1 VTVDATLPAWLSA
14 GEADHLQALMAS
26 WGMLADLCFADL
38 LLLVPD
44 DPLNPNEFIVAGQ
57 VRPSTNPTLYR
68 EDMVGRG
75 VPVDDRPVVK
85 RSWTA
90 GQIVEEEVSH
100 LTGERVRLQC
110 IPVRG
115 PDRRLAVMTRES
127 ATTVGRRQGELE
139 RVYVETFDRFAR
151 MIVNGEF
158 PFHFK
163 EEVALAGESPRVGD
177 GVLVV
182 DDKGRIVYASP
193 NAVSALH
200 RLGVTSNFAGAR
212 LEELGVEATSVS
224 RALDAALPITE
235 EVERRPDFALLV
247 QTIPLLVSGKTT
259 GAVVLVRDVTDL
271 RRRDRLLVSKD
282 ATIREVHHRVKNNLQ
297 TISSLLRLQARRLGP
312 GGGRTALEEAERRIR
327 SIALVHEILSRDPGD
342 QVAFGEILRE
352 LVHMASEAAASFD
365 RPVRIRT
372 EGTVGEVPAEVAT
385 PLAVVVAELLQ
396 NAVEH
401 AFAGPGP
408 WANPEDREVGVAF
421 DNDGEELRIRV
432 WDNGVGLPEGFDV
445 SRTVSLGLSLV
456 RDLVITQLQGQIM
469 MGSDGGTRV
478 ALVFPLPSPTNLG

>member
-1 VTVDATLPAWLSA
+1 MADAALPAWMSPA
-14 GEADHLQALMAS
+14 EVDHLTALLAT

-44 DPLNPNEFIVAGQ
+44 DPGNPAEFSVVGQ

-68 EDMVGRG
+68 DDMVGRTF
-75 VPVDDRPVVK
+75 PSEDRPLLK
-85 RSWTA
+85 RSWSH

-100 LTGERVRLQC
+100 ATGERVRLQC

-115 PDRRLAVMTRES
+115 RDRMLAVMTRES
-127 ATTVGRRQGELE
+127 APTVSRRQGELE

-151 MIVNGEF
+151 MIVSGEF
-158 PFHFK
+158 PFHF
-163 EEVALAGESPRVGD
+163 EDEVSLAGESPRVGD

-182 DDKGRIVYASP
+182 DDKGRVVYSSP

-200 RLGVTSNFAGAR
+200 RLGVTSNFVGAR
-212 LEELGVEATSVS
+212 VDELGIEATSVG
-224 RALDAALPITE
+224 RALEAALPVTE
-235 EVERRPDFALLV
+235 EVERRPDLSLLV
-247 QTIPLLVSGKTT
+247 QTIPLLEAGRPT

-297 TISSLLRLQARRLGP
+297 TISSLLRLQGRRLGP

-342 QVAFGEILRE
+342 QVAFGEILRS
-352 LVHMASEAAASFD
+352 LVHMAEEAASSFD
-365 RPVRIRT
+365 RPLRVQVR
-372 EGTVGEVPAEVAT
+372 GDAGEVPAEVAT
-385 PLAVVVAELLQ
+385 PLAVIMAELLQ

-401 AFAGPGP
+401 AFSGEGP
-408 WANPEDREVGVAF
+408 WEDPQRREVGVDF
-421 DNDGEELRIRV
+421 DNDGAELRIRV

-456 RDLVITQLQGQIM
+456 RDLVIGQLQGQIM
-469 MGSDGGTRV
+469 MGSQGGTRV
-478 ALVFPLPSPTNLG
+478 ALVFPLPAPTDLG